1 MVQSIVCEK
10 LQVGHNLQV
19 NRPWLGRGSGLGAG
33 VGAAGVSWCFGR
45 EDISDML
52 KQQTTW
58 FHLCEKLFEIEI

>member
-52 KQQTTW
+52 
-58 FHLCEKLFEIEI
+58 